1 MPHIQRDPTTE
12 VMPNFDS
19 DLFHTVFQPLV
30 TEEKTLEDIIA
41 DTKKAWEEGHKRK
54 VEQWEQQ
61 VAEEQEASAQLGEER
76 EREEEARRNAQEELD
91 RLERAERD
99 KKKPKLK
106 AFVPQKLVTT
116 TSIAQLPQYAVNK
129 IRNLEVPEMWYF
141 TKEGCEEGQL
151 QDRTTSGLAMTLTQ
165 GEDGLVL
172 IPAAAHKPSTKV
184 IPDHRLSYRQKMIVK
199 TGLLT
204 AMTNEPG
211 WLREV
216 INTLAGLFLEM
227 DNHPLQRETHG
238 EEALVI
244 YMAEVRREWH
254 EQLKSTDDNVQP
266 FDISAVNEECVQR
279 IYSGILNSKQASVI
293 ARSVTKSP

>member
-1 MPHIQRDPTTE
+1 MPRIQRDPITE

-19 DLFHTVFQPLV
+19 DLFHAVFQPLV

-41 DTKKAWEEGHKRK
+41 DTKKAWEEEHKRK

-61 VAEEQEASAQLGEER
+61 LEEER

-99 KKKPKLK
+99 RKKPKLK

-116 TSIAQLPQYAVNK
+116 TSIAQSPQYAVNK

-141 TKEGCEEGQL
+141 TKEGCEEGWL
-151 QDRTTSGLAMTLTQ
+151 QDRMTSGSAMTLTQ

-172 IPAAAHKPSTKV
+172 TPAAAHKPSTKV
-184 IPDHRLSYRQKMIVK
+184 IPDHRLSYRQKMIAK
-199 TGLLT
+199 TGLLA
-204 AMTNEPG
+204 AMMNELG

-244 YMAEVRREWH
+244 YMAEVHREWH
-254 EQLKSTDDNVQP
+254 EQLKSMDDDVQP
-266 FDISAVNEECVQR
+266 FDISAVNEERVQR
-279 IYSGILNSKQASVI
+279 IYSSILNSKQASVI
-293 ARSVTKSP
+293 AKSVTKSP